1 MSNLPQAVMG
11 FAATAS
17 RFMNEFYPVV
27 EQRGVVN
34 VYMPREP
41 INCVFDDDFTTYRE
55 YYVPQHG
62 GQEPTPAALQSLRES
77 MDKAYAKFKHV
88 GRARRRGGRWHAVD
102 LQGTGLPCGR
112 HA

>member
-1 MSNLPQAVMG
+1 MGSRRRQA
-11 FAATAS
+11 FH
-17 RFMNEFYPVV
+17 EQFYPVV

-62 GQEPTPAALQSLRES
+62 GQEPTPAALQSLREHGQS
-77 MDKAYAKFKHV
+77 LCEIQGHV
-88 GRARRRGGRWHAVD
+88 GRA
-102 LQGTGLPCGR
+102 
-112 HA
+112 